1 MKETASPKQNHDQF
15 PSMIGVVEQMQQWTA
30 VKAGD
35 IRLMNAEMQLI
46 RTLGC
51 HDGISVGEA
60 AKELGI
66 TKGAVS
72 QTIGRLEKKGNSI
85 IKEQDPGNA
94 SRLRLHLT
102 SEGLRVHEAHERYHR
117 ELDLLEQDLLS
128 KAGEKERAFLKKYL
142 TTVCGKLNQEH
153 EILADY
159 LNRGAKPPECAGLPE
174 IPGMGEDNGGEA

>member
-1 MKETASPKQNHDQF
+1 MRETASPKQNHDQF

-72 QTIGRLEKKGNSI
+72 QTIGRLEKKGSCGCMRRMSATTGSLI
-85 IKEQDPGNA
+85 CW
-94 SRLRLHLT
+94 SRT
-102 SEGLRVHEAHERYHR
+102 FSVKR
-117 ELDLLEQDLLS
+117 E
-128 KAGEKERAFLKKYL
+128 KR
-142 TTVCGKLNQEH
+142 
-153 EILADY
+153 
-159 LNRGAKPPECAGLPE
+159 
-174 IPGMGEDNGGEA
+174 NGHS